1 MGCLRSPQ
9 FTTSERRSRADAP
22 HMVYW
27 RSMAIDL
34 DTRAAIRHP
43 DLGRIVQAVVDADA
57 HDEADW
63 IEWKSDLDL
72 STKKGCFPIARTIL
86 GMANR
91 MPAAALVCEGLGY
104 VVVGAE
110 PGNLFGVVSVDPA
123 DLDQILEPWL
133 GGVEGPRYVP
143 TYVLIEGKKV
153 LIVVVEAPKNGD
165 PIYTLR
171 KEFEGGRD
179 GDVFVRKSGRTE
191 RANSADLKALV
202 ERAAAVSVAA
212 PDLEVSLVGD
222 VPLSWFDLTTID
234 SVVVAWVGD
243 RRREMESAA
252 RAEERRRHPET
263 TPVPNYENF
272 DTTASIMADYAHQ
285 QAHLARMVR
294 DATRMASIAGLA
306 DEPDKRTLDEYLDE
320 VEAWGESAT
329 NAGPAVLV
337 DRYLRARH
345 GLVAV
350 RVHNPSGRYLPKV
363 LVEVH
368 FEWARVS
375 SPEREYPE
383 QRLPAEP
390 RPYGEPTPSALA
402 QSLSFSPRI
411 DPSVFASVGRPPMP
425 QRSWTEEGSVRI
437 VFDVGDLRQE
447 DTDMSDDHYLFLP
460 ERPPDGTLHGTWKA
474 TVPDVHG
481 VIRGTLGVPI
491 REDPVE
497 LQELF
502 DREPVDDD
510 F

>member
-1 MGCLRSPQ
+1 ML
-9 FTTSERRSRADAP
+9 
-22 HMVYW
+22 YW
-27 RSMAIDL
+27 RSMPIEL

-43 DLGRIVQAVVDADA
+43 DLGRVIQAVVDADA

-72 STKKGCFPIARTIL
+72 STKKGCFSIARTIL

-91 MPAAALVCEGLGY
+91 MPVAASLVFEGLGY
-104 VVVGAE
+104 IVVGAE
-110 PGNLFGVVSVDPA
+110 PGNLLGVVSVDPA

-133 GGVEGPRYVP
+133 GGVEGPRYMP

-191 RANSADLKALV
+191 RANSADLKALM
-202 ERAAAVSVAA
+202 ERAAAVSAA
-212 PDLEVSLVGD
+212 TPDLEVSLVGD

-234 SVVVAWVGD
+234 SIVAAWVGN
-243 RRREMESAA
+243 RRRAMESAA

-263 TPVPNYENF
+263 TPAPKHQNF
-272 DTTASIMADYAHQ
+272 DTTASIMADYARQ
-285 QAHLARMVR
+285 QEQFARMIR
-294 DATRMASIAGLA
+294 DATRTASIAGLA
-306 DEPDKRTLDEYLDE
+306 DEPDKRTLDEYLAE
-320 VEAWGESAT
+320 VGTWGERAT
-329 NAGPAVLV
+329 DAGPAVLI

-363 LVEVH
+363 MVEVH
-368 FEWARVS
+368 FECDRVS
-375 SPEREYPE
+375 SPEREYPAE
-383 QRLPAEP
+383 RLPAEP

-402 QSLSFSPRI
+402 QSLSSSPRI
-411 DPSVFASVGRPPMP
+411 YPSVIPSLGHTPMP
-425 QRSWTEEGSVRI
+425 QRSWTEKGSVKI
-437 VFDVGDLRQE
+437 VFNVGDLRQE
-447 DTDMSDDHYLFLP
+447 GTDTSDKHFLFLP

-474 TVPDVHG
+474 TVPEVHG
-481 VIRGTLGVPI
+481 VIRGALEVPVC
-491 REDPVE
+491 EDPVE
-497 LQELF
+497 LQELL

-510 F
+510 I